1 MNELSFLL
9 DILDLKD
16 EKRTGWELRNIED
29 PESVADHSW
38 STAFLTLFYGMKEES
53 LDLDRSIKI
62 AIVHDMAEAE
72 TGDIATRAQDKEQEL
87 SKQEKSDLEKQ
98 FFENIASQDGEIL
111 KLWKEYESKETREAK
126 FVNDMDKIDLCL
138 QALKYEKQKRYDPD
152 EENENFQKYDN
163 LDEFF
168 ATTES
173 RLKTSTGMELFEDI
187 REKYREVK
195 Q

>member
-72 TGDIATRAQDKEQEL
+72 TGDIATRAQDKEPEL

-98 FFENIASQDGEIL
+98 FFKKIPEQDGEIL

-163 LDEFF
+163 LNEFF

-173 RLKTSTGMELFEDI
+173 RLKTSTGMEMFEEI
-187 REKYREVK
+187 REKYRQTK